1 MEAKSLAASG
11 NRTYF
16 ARMTELSCRS
26 TCRGSRATV
35 SCACRALLIGVPSR
49 AENWP
54 QWHGPYF
61 NGSSTEKDLPAEWS
75 KTENVAWVAPL
86 PGYSGA
92 TPAVWEDSVFVSSPD
107 EQKNLLL
114 ICLDR
119 RTGKVR
125 WQKVVGL
132 GNREKG
138 RNNMAS
144 PSPATDGKLAT
155 SSTSLPPSA
164 WASPRCGRR
173 LRWRTENCSSARRRI
188 CIASGTQAA
197 ANLDRR

>member
-16 ARMTELSCRS
+16 ARMTELNH
-26 TCRGSRATV
+26 RATRRVSWAAV

-61 NGSSTEKDLPAEWS
+61 NGSSTEKDLLAEWS